1 MDDNRAAVLF
11 HQPMDYGETHAQ
23 PAFGTGQCA
32 FGLRKNI
39 ENTGQQCERN
49 THAIVS
55 NRNVDSIVD
64 SFGSQMN
71 RAAMWRVFC
80 SVIQQIADHLYQSVT
95 IAVDT

>member
-1 MDDNRAAVLF
+1 MDGNSAAVLF

-23 PAFGTGQCA
+23 PAFGAGQRA
-32 FGLRKNI
+32 FGLRENI

-55 NRNVDSIVD
+55 NRNVDSIID

-71 RAAMWRVFC
+71 LAAMWRVFRRI
-80 SVIQQIADHLYQSVT
+80 VQQIADHLYQSVK